1 MKIID
6 NRKDFYD
13 FTCGM
18 YDTDDS
24 IVYVRKTQCFR
35 HNITDE
41 EKTIDAVQKALK
53 NKIPSKSYKTILN
66 TEPYQLYIEHL
77 VVGIYP
83 NVYVIP
89 FIVTIEYNKNMFSKW
104 STNKTLPLPLEFYND
119 DDKILEYYFSKYPE
133 EKNRKYKMNTY
144 GSMKKSL
151 WGKEYFTQEFMFENK
166 DVFEK
171 IIGAPT
177 FILINDCVSSIYQ
190 YQDSSIRKFINV
202 DMSTPYHKERHNYN
216 TTLIVNPIFT
226 DYPSFILNPIRHI
239 LDNTPI
245 YNDIENFLWAIKQEP
260 ISEPTNDTKIINHG
274 FDLKTSFR
282 KM

>member
-41 EKTIDAVQKALK
+41 KKTIDVFKKALK
-53 NKIPSKSYKTILN
+53 NKIPPKTHKTILN
-66 TEPYQLYIEHL
+66 TEPYQLFIEHL

-83 NVYVIP
+83 NVYIIP
-89 FIVTIEYNKNMFSKW
+89 FIVTIEYNKNMYAKW
-104 STNKTLPLPLEFYND
+104 SHNKTLPLPIEFYND
-119 DDKILEYYFSKYPE
+119 NEKILEYYFSKYPD
-133 EKNRKYKMNTY
+133 EKNRKYTMHTY
-144 GSMKKSL
+144 GSVRKTIWSEK
-151 WGKEYFTQEFMFENK
+151 YFVNEFVFENK

-171 IIGAPT
+171 IIKAPT
-177 FILINDCVSSIYQ
+177 FIFINDNDNN
-190 YQDSSIRKFINV
+190 DSSLRGIINR
-202 DMSTPYHKERHNYN
+202 DKSNPTWTKERHNYS
-216 TTLIVNPIFT
+216 TTLIVNPIFVE
-226 DYPSFILNPIRHI
+226 YPSFILNPIRHI

-260 ISEPTNDTKIINHG
+260 IAEPTNEIKIVNHG